1 MHTEVVFVALFGVA
15 AAVAL
20 MARRLRMPYTVALV
34 AAGLLL
40 GHYKT
45 IGAPHLT
52 KSLLYAIFLP
62 GLLFE
67 AAYHLEFD
75 DFWRNKVAIHA
86 LAIPGLLAAI
96 GLTAVILTPVANA
109 LHFVQDFEL
118 MDAAIFASLIAA
130 TDPIAVVGLFKTMGA
145 PRRLSVLVE
154 GESLL
159 NDGTAVV
166 VFAMVL
172 SVATGT
178 SLTVSS
184 ALLEFARV
192 AGLGLFVGALS
203 GYGISKIIQR
213 VDDPMIEITLTSIAA
228 YGSFLVAEELHVSGV
243 IATVVA
249 GMLCGNYAA
258 RTGMSPT
265 TRIAVESF
273 WEYVAFALNSIVF
286 LLVGLEVHIDSLLAS
301 WKAIIVAWL
310 AVMVARAVV
319 MGIVGAALS
328 RTRERVPPRWA
339 AVLTWGGLRGALSM
353 VLVLSLPQD
362 FEHRELLVNMTFG
375 VVLISILVQGVTMSP
390 LLTRL
395 GLVEKRHDRHEY
407 ETRKGALLAA
417 NAALA
422 AIEQLSR
429 EHFAPEDV
437 LDPLRKEYEDR
448 VAQADAN
455 LHDLRLNH
463 GQLHEEELE
472 AAKRRLLLV
481 EKDELLRSRRQG
493 VLTEEAFERL
503 IGDVDA
509 RLHGLEMSSDAPAP
523 QSRNEPAPA
532 PASDDAT
539 RGSAPAS
546 DDAARG
552 SAPPSDDATRGSAPA
567 TDDAARGSAP
577 DRQSE

>member
-1 MHTEVVFVALFGVA
+1 MHTEVAFVALFGIA

-20 MARRLRMPYTVALV
+20 MARHLRVPYTVALV
-34 AAGLLL
+34 SAGLLL

-52 KSLLYAIFLP
+52 KELLYAIFLP

-67 AAYHLEFD
+67 AAFHLEFS
-75 DFWRNKVAIHA
+75 DFWRNKITIHT

-96 GLTAVILTPVANA
+96 TLTAGILTPVASA
-109 LHFVQDFEL
+109 LHFVEGFTL
-118 MDAAIFASLIAA
+118 IHGAIFASLIAA

-172 SVATGT
+172 DVASGRN
-178 SLTVSS
+178 LTASS
-184 ALLEFARV
+184 AVLEFFRV
-192 AGLGLFVGALS
+192 AGLGLFVGAMS

-213 VDDPMIEITLTSIAA
+213 VDDPMIEITLTTIAA

-301 WKAIIVAWL
+301 WKAILVAWV
-310 AVMVARAVV
+310 AVMVGRAVV
-319 MGIVGAALS
+319 IGMVTAALS

-362 FEHRELLVNMTFG
+362 FDHRELLVNMTFG

-390 LLTRL
+390 IL
-395 GLVEKRHDRHEY
+395 GWLGVVTQRTDRHEY

-417 NAALA
+417 NAGLA
-422 AIEQLSR
+422 ALERLSKER
-429 EHFAPEDV
+429 FAPEDV
-437 LDPLRKEYEDR
+437 LDPLRQEYEER
-448 VAQADAN
+448 VAKADER
-455 LHDLRLNH
+455 LRDLRLNH
-463 GQLHEEELE
+463 GQLHVEETE
-472 AAKRRLLLV
+472 AARRRLLLV

-493 VLTEEAFERL
+493 VLTDEAFERL
-503 IGDVDA
+503 VTDVDA
-509 RLHGLEMSSDAPAP
+509 RLHALEVSSDGTPAP
-523 QSRNEPAPA
+523 RSVRAP
-532 PASDDAT
+532 SE
-539 RGSAPAS
+539 
-546 DDAARG
+546 
-552 SAPPSDDATRGSAPA
+552 APPKGDDDEPS
-567 TDDAARGSAP
+567 GSAP
-577 DRQSE
+577 DQQT